1 MASSGNNHHG
11 PSRNDAGARPP
22 QASLDAMSPDRV
34 RTPPNTL
41 PISSAV
47 PTSLRSASLV
57 PSKSAQSAHTETSCP
72 AKPPGNSNTQW
83 QVSPIPT
90 LIVHGLTR
98 LRKAQPSPS
107 STLASKK
114 RYGKRAQQSRDVL
127 MQAPQR
133 LLSGCSTIVSLK
145 GLVRAVVR
153 RAEREVQVSSSVR
166 GARAGSTVGRSV
178 RRWTGL
184 GISLIACRCEVAWVG
199 FEVGDGGLVALR
211 CVQASLA
218 RAFVL
223 SRGFCQ

>member
-1 MASSGNNHHG
+1 MSGKATWKLQHTMASLSH
-11 PSRNDAGARPP
+11 P
-22 QASLDAMSPDRV
+22 
-34 RTPPNTL
+34 
-41 PISSAV
+41 
-47 PTSLRSASLV
+47 
-57 PSKSAQSAHTETSCP
+57 
-72 AKPPGNSNTQW
+72 NSNRPRTDSSQE
-83 QVSPIPT
+83 SPTVAELHARLEEEMRKTGPT
-90 LIVHGLTR
+90 
-98 LRKAQPSPS
+98 
-107 STLASKK
+107 
-114 RYGKRAQQSRDVL
+114 SRDVL

-133 LLSGCSTIVSLK
+133 LLSGCSTMVSLK